1 MNTVKQKLLDGI
13 NSIDESLNDVD
24 FLNEVMNVYASV
36 HPFKHNPVTKVK
48 YIPIKKI
55 RANDY
60 NPNHVPRQEMDL
72 LHTSIEHDGYTQPTV
87 AFYDKEKDKYII
99 VDGFHRYTVCARYKD
114 INELNHGYLPIVV
127 IEKSLA
133 DRMASTVRHNRARG
147 KHAVEGMSN
156 IVLQMLK
163 EGMSDAEVCME
174 LGLEVDELIK
184 LKHITGFAKLFE
196 GAKYSDSWES
206 NKQILNRKKVE
217 EQMEEAEKHKEEI
230 EGEGE

>member
-1 MNTVKQKLLDGI
+1 MSLKQKLIDAI
-13 NSIDESLNDVD
+13 NSIDDSNKDDIE
-24 FLNEVMNVYASV
+24 FLNCVMDEYYKL

-48 YIPIKKI
+48 YIPLKKI
-55 RANDY
+55 HANNY
-60 NPNHVPRQEMDL
+60 NPNSVANKEMTL

-87 AFYDKEKDKYII
+87 AFYDKDKDRYTI
-99 VDGFHRYTVCARYKD
+99 VDGFHRYSVCARFKD

-133 DRMASTVRHNRARG
+133 ERMASTVRHNRARG

-163 EGMSDAEVCME
+163 EGMSDAQVCME

-196 GAKYSDSWES
+196 GAKYSGSWES
-206 NKQILNRKKVE
+206 NKQILYRK
-217 EQMEEAEKHKEEI
+217 EAEEKMKEE
-230 EGEGE
+230 GEL

>member
-1 MNTVKQKLLDGI
+1 MSLKEQLINAIQGIDDAGLDDIAFMNKVMDEYYKL
-13 NSIDESLNDVD
+13 
-24 FLNEVMNVYASV
+24 
-36 HPFKHNPVTKVK
+36 HPFKHNPVTKVR
-48 YIPIKKI
+48 YVPINKVK
-55 RANDY
+55 ANDY

-72 LHTSIEHDGYTQPTV
+72 LHTSISHDGYTQPTV
-87 AFYDKEKDKYII
+87 CFYDHEKDKYII

-163 EGMSDAEVCME
+163 EGKTDAEVCVE

-196 GAKYSDSWES
+196 GAKYSSSWES
-206 NKQILNRKKVE
+206 NKQILYR
-217 EQMEEAEKHKEEI
+217 KEEEEKLKE
-230 EGEGE
+230 EGVSVYEGD